1 MSMELRDY
9 LKVYWKQRVMI
20 IGLVIVACVAAAAIV
35 TTRPVQTGV
44 SVSYAINRTNR
55 VATTQYEYDG
65 YYALQA
71 SDLFAQTVVS
81 WFSTPSFLQ
90 EVYEQAKL
98 DPEIKSINSLP
109 SRFSVRKYSAQNIV
123 VRYNERN
130 EERARGVAK
139 QLAITLEQKA
149 ESLNKMSDGKALFAI
164 VNGTPVVA
172 PAKPNLALIIG
183 VTAVLSFALGL
194 FIAAAK
200 QYLRS

>member
-1 MSMELRDY
+1 MELRDY
-9 LKVYWKQRVMI
+9 IHVYWKQRWII
-20 IGLVIVACVAAAAIV
+20 IGLVLVACVTAAVVAQ
-35 TTRPVQTGV
+35 TRPIQTGV

-90 EVYEQAKL
+90 EVYQQANL
-98 DPEIKSINSLP
+98 DPEIQSLNSLP

-123 VRYNERN
+123 VRFNERN
-130 EERARGVAK
+130 EERAKGVAQYLGSVMEK
-139 QLAITLEQKA
+139 KA
-149 ESLNKMSDGKALFAI
+149 ESLNQSSDGKSLFAI
-164 VNGTPVVA
+164 VAGVPVIA
-172 PAKPNLALIIG
+172 PARPNMALILG

-194 FIAAAK
+194 FYAAAR
-200 QYLRS
+200 QYMRN